1 MRILAAEP
9 LVRWDWIF
17 SHGSE
22 IWSRFVQHVQLTV
35 IAVGLGLAI
44 SFPLA
49 VLSYRHRVLYAPIT
63 WVAISQRS
71 ARYLRKA
78 GIAVPRAG
86 SHTLRHTCVQR
97 LVDTGF
103 DLKTI
108 GDYVGHGSPSSTTVY
123 TKVDVEALRVVALG
137 DGEAVV

>member
-1 MRILAAEP
+1 MEYLRHGRPTTAERTLFFQAHAP
-9 LVRWDWIF
+9 
-17 SHGSE
+17 
-22 IWSRFVQHVQLTV
+22 
-35 IAVGLGLAI
+35 
-44 SFPLA
+44 
-49 VLSYRHRVLYAPIT
+49 YAPIT

-71 ARYLRKA
+71 VRYLRKA

-137 DGEAVV
+137 DGEEVV